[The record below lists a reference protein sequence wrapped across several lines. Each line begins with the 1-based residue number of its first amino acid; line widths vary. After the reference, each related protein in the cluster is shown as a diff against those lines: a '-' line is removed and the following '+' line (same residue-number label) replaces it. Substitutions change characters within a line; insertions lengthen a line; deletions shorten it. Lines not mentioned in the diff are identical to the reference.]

1 MAGDSPQHLASS
13 CREPLDELCTAD
25 DARGWFTVEKD
36 RVALPFKG
44 DATECSGQRF
54 PAGPLDGCLQARAWP
69 VRGVDGGLV
78 AGRHLREG
86 LQG

>member
-36 RVALPFKG
+36 RVALPFRG
-44 DATECSGQRF
+44 MPPNVAVNGF
-54 PAGPLDGCLQARAWP
+54 LL
-69 VRGVDGGLV
+69 VRGTV
-78 AGRHLREG
+78 ACRHVRGPCGVSMVVL
-86 LQG
+86 